1 MSQLKK
7 GALLSYINI
16 FLTISI
22 GLVLTPFI
30 VKSLGDA
37 EFGLYTLI
45 GAFIG
50 YISLLD
56 FGLNNTI
63 VRFISKYKAEKDKI
77 SEENFLAITML
88 IYGMISIIIIIIGVV
103 LYFNIGTIF
112 AESLSKEELD
122 KANIMFVILVF
133 NLAITLPGG
142 SFNAISSAY
151 EHFVYPR
158 TVNIIRLLLRSALVI
173 SLLVYGGDS
182 IGLVLIDTVMNILV
196 VFFNGIYIFKRLNV
210 TIKLHF
216 FKVSLIIEIFSY
228 SIWVFV
234 FAIVQMLRWQ
244 TGQFILGTTT
254 NTVIVAVFA
263 IGIMLGSFYRSF
275 ASTFS
280 ALVLPLATKMI
291 VNKNDQESLNK
302 VMVKYGRIVLSI
314 LLLFLAGFI
323 GVGKEFVLLW
333 VGGNYLDSW
342 TIALL
347 VMITST
353 IPLVQGFGNSILE
366 AKNEIKYKSILNLV
380 TTLLGVFF
388 GYFLSQTYGGV
399 GMIFGIVFLYIVYNI
414 FINIFF
420 VKVFNFN
427 VWFFFKN
434 TFPYFLVVFVVTILL
449 SIFLNQ
455 LWIESSWT
463 YLLLKVLILS
473 AVYIILTFF
482 IAFNKEEKMMFSN
495 FFNFYLNKN

>member
-1 MSQLKK
+1 LSQLKK
-7 GALLSYINI
+7 GALLSYLTI

-45 GAFIG
+45 GAFVG

-112 AESLSKEELD
+112 AESLAKEELD

-173 SLLVYGGDS
+173 SLLLYGGDS

-216 FKVSLIIEIFSY
+216 FKISLIIEIFSY

-263 IGIMLGSFYRSF
+263 IGIMLGSFYRSL

-291 VNKNDQESLNK
+291 VNKNDQKSLNK

-323 GVGKEFVLLW
+323 GLGKEFVFLW
-333 VGGNYLDSW
+333 VGENYLDSW

-380 TTLLGVFF
+380 TTLLGVFL

-449 SIFLNQ
+449 AIFLNQ
-455 LWIESSWT
+455 LWIESSWA

-495 FFNFYLNKN
+495 FFNFYLTKK